1 MAVEAWRF
9 DGDDA
14 MLPGNRWKMSTHL
27 MRRFGTAVNP
37 AAQTFGA
44 NGVVVQLEGET
55 AEYDWIARPPD
66 PWDAA
71 LPGRERDRNAS
82 LQALLDAMALREML
96 FCVLPGIRSAEF
108 RAFRQSARE
117 PPRVVIAGTVTREAP
132 AVLRVPSPAMRAK
145 LYGFHFCLDDGVLRP
160 QSSEDRTL
168 KLVTGE

>member
-1 MAVEAWRF
+1 MKELQQIADFVR
-9 DGDDA
+9 GLRTQ
-14 MLPGNRWKMSTHL
+14 M
-27 MRRFGTAVNP
+27 RFGELSRAP
-37 AAQTFGA
+37 LQLLRL
-44 NGVVVQLEGET
+44 QLEGET

-82 LQALLDAMALREML
+82 LQTLLDAMALREML

-108 RAFRQSARE
+108 RAFRQSASGS
-117 PPRVVIAGTVTREAP
+117 PRVVIAGTVTREAP

>member
-1 MAVEAWRF
+1 MKELQQIADFVR
-9 DGDDA
+9 GLRTQ
-14 MLPGNRWKMSTHL
+14 M
-27 MRRFGTAVNP
+27 RFGELSRAP
-37 AAQTFGA
+37 LQLLRL
-44 NGVVVQLEGET
+44 QLEGET

-117 PPRVVIAGTVTREAP
+117 PPRVVIAGTVTQEAP

>member
-1 MAVEAWRF
+1 MKELQQIADFVR
-9 DGDDA
+9 GLRTQ
-14 MLPGNRWKMSTHL
+14 M
-27 MRRFGTAVNP
+27 RFGELSRAP
-37 AAQTFGA
+37 LQLLRL
-44 NGVVVQLEGET
+44 QLEGET

>member
-1 MAVEAWRF
+1 MKELQQIADFVR
-9 DGDDA
+9 GLRTQ
-14 MLPGNRWKMSTHL
+14 M
-27 MRRFGTAVNP
+27 RFGELSRAP
-37 AAQTFGA
+37 LQLLRL
-44 NGVVVQLEGET
+44 QLEGET

-96 FCVLPGIRSAEF
+96 FCVLPGVRSAEF

-160 QSSEDRTL
+160 QFSEDRTL

>member
-1 MAVEAWRF
+1 MKELQQIADFVR
-9 DGDDA
+9 GLRTQ
-14 MLPGNRWKMSTHL
+14 M
-27 MRRFGTAVNP
+27 RFGELSRAP
-37 AAQTFGA
+37 LQLLRL
-44 NGVVVQLEGET
+44 QLEGET
-55 AEYDWIARPPD
+55 AECDWIARPPD

>member
-1 MAVEAWRF
+1 MKELQQIADFVR
-9 DGDDA
+9 GLRTQ
-14 MLPGNRWKMSTHL
+14 M
-27 MRRFGTAVNP
+27 RFGELSRAP
-37 AAQTFGA
+37 LQLLRL
-44 NGVVVQLEGET
+44 QLEGET

-132 AVLRVPSPAMRAK
+132 PVLRVPSPAMRAK

>member
-1 MAVEAWRF
+1 MKELQQIADFVR
-9 DGDDA
+9 GLRTQ
-14 MLPGNRWKMSTHL
+14 M
-27 MRRFGTAVNP
+27 RFGELSRAP
-37 AAQTFGA
+37 LQLLRL
-44 NGVVVQLEGET
+44 QLEGET

-132 AVLRVPSPAMRAK
+132 AVLRIPSPAMRAK

>member
-1 MAVEAWRF
+1 MKELQQIADFVR
-9 DGDDA
+9 GLRTQ
-14 MLPGNRWKMSTHL
+14 M
-27 MRRFGTAVNP
+27 RFGELSRAP
-37 AAQTFGA
+37 LQLLRL
-44 NGVVVQLEGET
+44 QLEGET

-168 KLVTGE
+168 KLLTGE

>member
-1 MAVEAWRF
+1 MKELQQIADFVR
-9 DGDDA
+9 GLRTQ
-14 MLPGNRWKMSTHL
+14 M
-27 MRRFGTAVNP
+27 RFGELSRAP
-37 AAQTFGA
+37 LQLLRL
-44 NGVVVQLEGET
+44 QLEGET

-71 LPGRERDRNAS
+71 LPSRERDRNAS

-132 AVLRVPSPAMRAK
+132 AVPRVPSPAMRAK

>member
-1 MAVEAWRF
+1 MKELQQIADFVR
-9 DGDDA
+9 GLRTQ
-14 MLPGNRWKMSTHL
+14 M
-27 MRRFGTAVNP
+27 RFGELSRAP
-37 AAQTFGA
+37 LQLLRL
-44 NGVVVQLEGET
+44 QLEGET

-71 LPGRERDRNAS
+71 LPGRERDRIAS

>member
-1 MAVEAWRF
+1 MLSLDPEIRWIEEFRNHETGGSDSAGAAAPRLLGSMARMLEAQQGRRVSLS
-9 DGDDA
+9 A
-14 MLPGNRWKMSTHL
+14 ST
-27 MRRFGTAVNP
+27 
-37 AAQTFGA
+37 
-44 NGVVVQLEGET
+44 
-55 AEYDWIARPPD
+55 
-66 PWDAA
+66 
-71 LPGRERDRNAS
+71 

-160 QSSEDRTL
+160 QFSEIAP
-168 KLVTGE
+168 

>member
-1 MAVEAWRF
+1 MKELQQIADFVR
-9 DGDDA
+9 GLRTQ
-14 MLPGNRWKMSTHL
+14 M
-27 MRRFGTAVNP
+27 RFGELSRAP
-37 AAQTFGA
+37 LQLLRL
-44 NGVVVQLEGET
+44 QLEGET

-96 FCVLPGIRSAEF
+96 FCVLPGIRSAEV

>member
-1 MAVEAWRF
+1 MKELQQIADFVR
-9 DGDDA
+9 GLRTQ
-14 MLPGNRWKMSTHL
+14 M
-27 MRRFGTAVNP
+27 RFGELSRAP
-37 AAQTFGA
+37 LQLLRL
-44 NGVVVQLEGET
+44 QLEGET

-71 LPGRERDRNAS
+71 LPGREPDRNAS

>member
-1 MAVEAWRF
+1 MKELQQIADFVR
-9 DGDDA
+9 GLRTQ
-14 MLPGNRWKMSTHL
+14 M
-27 MRRFGTAVNP
+27 RFGELSRAP
-37 AAQTFGA
+37 LQLLRL
-44 NGVVVQLEGET
+44 QLEGET

-108 RAFRQSARE
+108 RAFRQSASG

>member
-1 MAVEAWRF
+1 MKELQQIADFVR
-9 DGDDA
+9 G
-14 MLPGNRWKMSTHL
+14 LRTH
-27 MRRFGTAVNP
+27 MRFGELSRAP
-37 AAQTFGA
+37 LQLLRL
-44 NGVVVQLEGET
+44 QLEGET